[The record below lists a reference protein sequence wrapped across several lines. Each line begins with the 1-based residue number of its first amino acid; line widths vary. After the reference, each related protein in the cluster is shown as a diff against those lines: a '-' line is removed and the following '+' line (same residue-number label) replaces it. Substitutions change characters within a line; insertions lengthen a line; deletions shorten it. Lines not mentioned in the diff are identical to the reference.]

1 MASLK
6 DVRLKIAGVRK
17 TRQITKA
24 MYMVAS
30 AKLRNAQQRIER
42 FRPYA
47 EKFSEMLAA
56 LRGTGEDAAHPLLAG
71 RPDIAG
77 VGIVVA
83 TSDRGLCG
91 GFNAGIIS
99 AALKFAR
106 DNTAAGRKVR
116 FYCLGRKCGDAIR
129 SRNGEIALSVT
140 GRMGAVDFA
149 LASEVGAV
157 VMDDFL
163 SGRMDEI
170 HMFYGEFIS
179 LARQRPAV
187 IQLLPAGGGASGPES
202 AGAAEDYI
210 YEPAAGTLLDELLP
224 RYVGV
229 QIYRGLLDTA
239 AGENAARMQAMD
251 NATRNCDDMA
261 DALTLLFN
269 KTRQAGITNEL
280 IDIVGGVEALKG

>member
-30 AKLRNAQQRIER
+30 AKLRSAQLRIER

-47 EKFSEMLAA
+47 DKFSEMLVS
-56 LRGTGEDAAHPLLAG
+56 LRGTAEDAAHPLLAE
-71 RPDIAG
+71 RPEPAS
-77 VGIVVA
+77 VGIVIA

-91 GFNAGIIS
+91 SFNAGIIT
-99 AALKFAR
+99 AALKFAEENR
-106 DNTAAGRKVR
+106 AAGRQVR
-116 FYCLGRKCGDAIR
+116 FYCLGRKCCDAVR
-129 SRNGEIALSVT
+129 TRGGETAMAVI
-140 GRMGAVDFA
+140 GRMNAVDFP
-149 LASEVGAV
+149 LASEVGVAI
-157 VMDDFL
+157 MEDFL
-163 SGRMDEI
+163 NGHVDEV

-179 LARQRPAV
+179 LARQRPAG
-187 IQLLPAGGGASGPES
+187 IKLLPAGGGASGPED

-210 YEPAAGTLLDELLP
+210 YEPAAGVLLGELLP
-224 RYVGV
+224 RYVKAQV
-229 QIYRGLLDTA
+229 YRGLLDTA

>member
-6 DVRLKIAGVRK
+6 DVRLKIAGVKK

-47 EKFSEMLAA
+47 DKFSDMLGS
-56 LRGTGEDAAHPLLAG
+56 LRGSTDDAVHPLLVE
-71 RPDIAG
+71 RPETAG
-77 VGIVVA
+77 VGIVIA
-83 TSDRGLCG
+83 SSDRGLCG

-99 AALKFAR
+99 AALRFAQ

-116 FYCLGRKCGDAIR
+116 FYCLGRKCCDAVR
-129 SRNGEIALSVT
+129 MRGGETALAVT
-140 GRMGAVDFA
+140 GRMNAVDFA
-149 LASEVGAV
+149 MASEVGVA

-163 SGRMDEI
+163 RGLTDEVS
-170 HMFYGEFIS
+170 MVYGEFIS
-179 LARQRPAV
+179 LARQKPTRLK
-187 IQLLPAGGGASGPES
+187 LLPAGGGTGGSEN
-202 AGAAEDYI
+202 AGAAADFL
-210 YEPAAGTLLDELLP
+210 YEPAAATLLGELLP
-224 RYVGV
+224 RYVKTQV
-229 QIYRGLLDTA
+229 YRGLLDTA
-239 AGENAARMQAMD
+239 ASENAARMQAMD

>member
-30 AKLRNAQQRIER
+30 AKLRVAQQRIER

-47 EKFSEMLAA
+47 DKFSEMLVA
-56 LRGTGEDAAHPLLAG
+56 LRGTGEDAAHPLLTV
-71 RPDIAG
+71 RSETAG

-83 TSDRGLCG
+83 ASERGLCG
-91 GFNAGIIS
+91 SFNAGIIA
-99 AALKFAR
+99 AALRFAR
-106 DNTAAGRKVR
+106 ENTAAGRNVR
-116 FYCLGRKCGDAIR
+116 FYCLGRKACDAVR
-129 SRNGEIALSVT
+129 ARGGETALAVT
-140 GRMGAVDFA
+140 GRMNAVDFA
-149 LASEVGAV
+149 LASEVGVV
-157 VMDDFL
+157 VMNDFL
-163 SGRMDEI
+163 SGQVDEV

-179 LARQRPAV
+179 LARQQPAGLR
-187 IQLLPAGGGASGPES
+187 LLPAGGGTSGPER
-202 AGAAEDYI
+202 AGPAEDFI
-210 YEPAAGTLLDELLP
+210 YEPAAGALLDELLP
-224 RYVGV
+224 RYVKAQV
-229 QIYRGLLDTA
+229 YRGLLDTA

-280 IDIVGGVEALKG
+280 IDIVGGVEALNG